1 MKRLAFQS
9 CAIAGAIASLV
20 AASVAHAETN
30 VTIYGVADV
39 YVAFQKGDKS
49 ETKVDS
55 GGLSGSRLGFSASQD
70 IGNGLKA
77 IGKFEAGVAAD
88 TGKSTQSHQG
98 TGTVTGGTADTTVT
112 RTWGRQTWVGLSGNF
127 GTVTAGRQYTPTFV
141 AIDNDDPFE
150 TGAGS
155 AASSGIISI
164 VGGSR
169 ADNSIAW
176 ELPKF
181 GDVTANLMYAAG
193 ESSSGSNQN
202 NSFIGAGLRYSAGP
216 LGLGLTIGHQNRA
229 DDAGV
234 AATSVLLAGTYD
246 FGAASIHAGVQSV
259 HNSTRAANVDD
270 NRTEFFA
277 GVHVPFGDDKLWAG
291 FGTGKTNK
299 VDGSRASQ
307 ASLGYLHSLYKNTT
321 LYGVVTSIHNGSA
334 TSYTTDT
341 ATGDGPAVS
350 AGKNASALQVGIR
363 YKF

>member
-1 MKRLAFQS
+1 MKRLAFHS

-70 IGNGLKA
+70 IGNGMKVL
-77 IGKFEAGVAAD
+77 GKFEAGVAAD
-88 TGKSTQSHQG
+88 SGDSTQ
-98 TGTVTGGTADTTVT
+98 GGK
-112 RTWGRQTWVGLSGNF
+112 TWGRQTWVGLSGNF

-141 AIDNDDPFE
+141 ALDNDDPFE

-155 AASSGIISI
+155 AISSEIVSI

-169 ADNSIAW
+169 ANNSIAW

-181 GDVTANLMYAAG
+181 GPVTVNLMYAAG
-193 ESSSGSNQN
+193 ESGSGSSSN
-202 NSFIGAGLRYSAGP
+202 NAFFAGGLRYSQGP
-216 LGLGLTIGHQNRA
+216 LGLGLTVGRKNRA
-229 DDAGV
+229 DDTGV

-246 FGAASIHAGVQSV
+246 FGAASVHAGVQSV
-259 HNSTRAANVDD
+259 RNLTRAAATED

-277 GVHVPFGDDKLWAG
+277 GVHVPVGDDKIWAG
-291 FGTGKTNK
+291 VGAGKTKN
-299 VDGSRASQ
+299 VDNSRATQ
-307 ASLGYLHSLYKNTT
+307 VSLGYLHSLYKNTT
-321 LYGVVTSIHNGSA
+321 LYGVATTIHNGTGALNLSEGDGS
-334 TSYTTDT
+334 SYTANT
-341 ATGDGPAVS
+341 ATGGGAAVS
-350 AGKNASALQVGIR
+350 PGKNASALQVGIR
-363 YKF
+363 YRF

>member
-1 MKRLAFQS
+1 MKRLAFHS

-39 YVAFQKGDKS
+39 YAAFQKGDKS

-70 IGNGLKA
+70 IGNGMKVL
-77 IGKFEAGVAAD
+77 GKFEAGVAAD
-88 TGKSTQSHQG
+88 SGDSTQ
-98 TGTVTGGTADTTVT
+98 GGK
-112 RTWGRQTWVGLSGNF
+112 TWGRQTWVGLSGGF

-155 AASSGIISI
+155 AASSGIVSI

-169 ADNSIAW
+169 ANNSIAW

-181 GDVTANLMYAAG
+181 GAVTANLMYGAG
-193 ESSSGSNQN
+193 ESSTGSRSN
-202 NSFIGAGLRYSAGP
+202 NSFFGASARYAEGP
-216 LGLGLTIGHQNRA
+216 VGIGLTVGRQNRA
-229 DDAGV
+229 DDTGV

-246 FGAASIHAGVQSV
+246 FGAASLHAGVQAV
-259 HNSTRAANVDD
+259 RNSTRAADTDD

-277 GVHVPFGDDKLWAG
+277 GVHVPVGSDKIWAG
-291 FGTGKTNK
+291 VGTSK
-299 VDGSRASQ
+299 VSNVSGSRATQ
-307 ASLGYLHSLYKNTT
+307 VSLGYLHSLYKNTT
-321 LYGVVTSIHNGSA
+321 LYGVVTSIQNGAA
-334 TSYTTDT
+334 TAYTTDT
-341 ATGDGPAVS
+341 ATGSGAAVS
-350 AGKNASALQVGIR
+350 ADKNASALQVGIR
-363 YKF
+363 YRF